1 MRLSSFKIGDGP
13 RATVLLHGFLGMGK
27 NLRTLAQRW
36 IERDPS
42 RTILIPDLSGH
53 GTSPP
58 VSGDTDLKAMARDV
72 LETAR
77 AEGLDGP
84 LEIVGHSLGGR
95 VALAA
100 TLVAPEQVEKVVLL
114 DISPSPIHTAVSE
127 SGKVLDLLLQAPAS
141 ASDRKE
147 LRDALTSRGLSA
159 ALADWLMM
167 NVVNENGSYR
177 WRFDR
182 EALRDLHA
190 RVNQEDLWEAVE
202 RPGAN
207 VSCIRGGRSPYVSD
221 SDVQR
226 LERAGCWVETLPN
239 AGHYV
244 HVEALD
250 ALLDLL
256 SRED

>member
-1 MRLSSFKIGDGP
+1 MHEPRSIKAILPVTSEALVKAVQPSGGVAAAIAPAKGPIEESFAVNDASAAGYWATAEAGEVTSKVSSSLS
-13 RATVLLHGFLGMGK
+13 T
-27 NLRTLAQRW
+27 
-36 IERDPS
+36 
-42 RTILIPDLSGH
+42 
-53 GTSPP
+53 
-58 VSGDTDLKAMARDV
+58 
-72 LETAR
+72 
-77 AEGLDGP
+77 
-84 LEIVGHSLGGR
+84 
-95 VALAA
+95 LAA

-167 NVVNENGSYR
+167 NVVNEHDVYR

-221 SDVQR
+221 ADVQR